1 VARLKSEAAA
11 DELVRMT
18 SRMLKLRWPA
28 RCGICG
34 CPLDSGA
41 RASWDSDTRLV
52 TCPACLMG
60 AAGEPARSRP
70 VLSQGSAPAHATLDR
85 GLPGASAHREY
96 RRRRGN
102 REARVR
108 QRHPRIGG
116 LLLALAGSPQHERAF
131 ERGRLGEE
139 TVARALERRLA
150 RGPAVL
156 LHDRRMPHSYGNI
169 DHLAVAARGVYVI
182 DAKAIKGKVQ
192 VRPGRSGTSRLQVNG
207 RTRDKLVLGLARQVD
222 AVRGQLDAHG
232 HGDVPVTGALCFTEA
247 DFPLFGRTHVE
258 GYLLRHPRLLAKE
271 LNASGPL
278 TPHTIEDL
286 ARELQQWFP
295 AA

>member
-1 VARLKSEAAA
+1 
-11 DELVRMT
+11 
-18 SRMLKLRWPA
+18 MLKLRWPA
-28 RCGICG
+28 RCSVCA
-34 CPLDSGA
+34 CPLDVGA
-41 RASWDSDTRLV
+41 RASWDSATRLV
-52 TCPACLMG
+52 TCTGCVTAARGLS
-60 AAGEPARSRP
+60 AAGEPAPAESA
-70 VLSQGSAPAHATLDR
+70 LSEVSASTRAALDR

-108 QRHPRIGG
+108 QRHPHIGG

-139 TVARALERRLA
+139 NVARSLERRLA

-169 DHLAVAARGVYVI
+169 DHLAVAPRGVYVI

-192 VRPGRSGTSRLQVNG
+192 VRSGPSGAARLQVNG
-207 RTRDKLVLGLARQVD
+207 RTRNKLVLGLARQVD

-232 HGDVPVTGALCFTEA
+232 HPDAPVTGVLCFTEA

-258 GYLLRHPRLLAKE
+258 GYLLRHPRPLAKE
-271 LNASGPL
+271 LNAAGPF
-278 TPHTIEDL
+278 TPQAIETL
-286 ARELQQWFP
+286 ARGLQEWFP
-295 AA
+295 PA